1 MKYLILGGLFVFG
14 MRPAQRVMV
23 QRYISDAR
31 RKGRGLR
38 HKHWHTEDFQPSA
51 LEGLVDSM
59 IAWCRGTM
67 AHSRR
72 PYGIDLFDLIV
83 SYRFEKDG
91 KPRSFRLNKVR
102 AMDLYQDL
110 LATNLLERLAE
121 AMTHEQPVK
130 VYISAAFFSWG
141 DAAHH
146 ALPATPTN
154 AR

>member
-1 MKYLILGGLFVFG
+1 MFG
-14 MRPAQRVMV
+14 MRPSQSVAV
-23 QRYISDAR
+23 QRYISNAR
-31 RKGRGLR
+31 RRGRGLR
-38 HKHWHTEDFQPSA
+38 HKHWHTEEFEPSA
-51 LEGLVDSM
+51 LEDLVESM
-59 IAWCRGTM
+59 IAWCRSTM

-72 PYGIDLFDLIV
+72 PYGIDFFDLIV

-102 AMDLYQDL
+102 AMDLYQEL
-110 LATNLLERLAE
+110 LPGNLLERLMQAV
-121 AMTHEQPVK
+121 APEQPVK

-141 DAAHH
+141 DAAHK